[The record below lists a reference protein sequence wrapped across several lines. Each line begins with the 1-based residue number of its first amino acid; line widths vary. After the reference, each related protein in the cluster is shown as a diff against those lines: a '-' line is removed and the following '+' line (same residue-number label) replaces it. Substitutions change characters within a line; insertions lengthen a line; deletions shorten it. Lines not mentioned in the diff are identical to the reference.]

1 MDFRDVQAFNYAMLA
16 KQAWQLIHNTHSLFY
31 RIYKSRYFPNCSFM
45 NADWATTLPICGEVY
60 WQLEIS
66 LEKVHNGRWG
76 MAAILKCLPIASYQ
90 TSQYFKRESVE
101 LVCVGLNRRSYKA
114 MGLGENF

>member
-45 NADWATTLPICGEVY
+45 NADWATTLPMWRSLLAPRDIVREGTQRKVGDGSNIEV
-60 WQLEIS
+60 S
-66 LEKVHNGRWG
+66 TH
-76 MAAILKCLPIASYQ
+76 C
-90 TSQYFKRESVE
+90 
-101 LVCVGLNRRSYKA
+101 
-114 MGLGENF
+114 